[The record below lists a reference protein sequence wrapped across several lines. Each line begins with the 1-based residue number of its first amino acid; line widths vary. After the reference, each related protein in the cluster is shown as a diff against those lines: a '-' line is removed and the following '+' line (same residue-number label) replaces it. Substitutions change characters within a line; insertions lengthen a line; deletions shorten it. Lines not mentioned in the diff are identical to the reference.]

1 MEISLRYLC
10 GDAGWRPL
18 SYEEK
23 QMKKESISKNIR
35 SELAVIGGGPAGVTA
50 AISAA
55 RLGVDT
61 VLVTNRPVL
70 GGNSS
75 SEIRVWTRGAAG
87 AGNLYAE
94 EMGVWG
100 TLKLENLYKNPDANV
115 VFWDE
120 ILLDAVLR
128 QAHLRLYLNT
138 DISALEM
145 DGEKIQSKQFWVHSR
160 VRRKR

>member
-1 MEISLRYLC
+1 
-10 GDAGWRPL
+10 
-18 SYEEK
+18 
-23 QMKKESISKNIR
+23 MKKESISKTIR
-35 SELAVIGGGPAGVTA
+35 AELAVIGGGPAGVTA

-61 VLVTNRPVL
+61 MLVTNRPVL

-94 EMGVWG
+94 EMGAWG
-100 TLKLENLYKNPDANV
+100 ALKLENLYKNPDANV

-120 ILLDAVLR
+120 ILLDDVLR

-145 DGEKIQSKQFWVHSR
+145 DGEKIEAVLGAQQGAQELLKI
-160 VRRKR
+160 KA

>member
-50 AISAA
+50 ALSAA

-100 TLKLENLYKNPDANV
+100 ALKLENLYKNPDANV

-128 QAHLRLYLNT
+128 QEHLRLYLNT
-138 DISALEM
+138 DMCISA
-145 DGEKIQSKQFWVHSR
+145 
-160 VRRKR
+160 